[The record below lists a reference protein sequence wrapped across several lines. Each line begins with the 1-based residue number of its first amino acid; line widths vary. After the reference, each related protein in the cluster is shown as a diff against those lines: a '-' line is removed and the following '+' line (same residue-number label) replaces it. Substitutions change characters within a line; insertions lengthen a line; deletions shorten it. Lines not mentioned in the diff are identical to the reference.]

1 MIADLETRLADVLGS
16 RLAAPL
22 AGRVFVTPGPAN
34 ANQITALVGV
44 SRAEVVAEK
53 FGAGRRPEQVPG
65 ADDPRRVVR
74 LSCGIRVEVRS
85 GANGT
90 RAQTATALDALL
102 YELDSQ
108 DLRSGRALT
117 APGDPGFVLD
127 CLLPE
132 SVSILP
138 SSDPDA
144 LPAVEMR
151 ADGWF
156 WPRNTPGI
164 TGVEITAALVRTATL
179 PVALE
184 PWPLLIRAG
193 DPLVPLTVRVGA
205 AGTSWL
211 TGDAPT
217 VSPFGE
223 LAVRVVDAGGRPGAG
238 NLSGGAVGPGGTRL
252 ITLADDAAEFGY
264 EPPAGPAEDQ
274 LVVCVAHAGAAPAV
288 GIELA
293 RFPLAVTG

>member
-34 ANQITALVGV
+34 ANQIAVLVGV
-44 SRAEVVAEK
+44 SRAEVIGEK

-74 LSCGIRVEVRS
+74 LSCAIRVEVRP

-90 RAQTATALDALL
+90 RAQTTAALDALL

-117 APGDPGFVLD
+117 APGDPGFVVD
-127 CLLPE
+127 YLLPE
-132 SVSILP
+132 VLSALP
-138 SSDPDA
+138 GPDPDA
-144 LPAVEMR
+144 LPAIEMR

-156 WPRNTPGI
+156 WPPNAPGV

-179 PVALE
+179 PVALQ

-193 DPLVPLTVRVGA
+193 DPLVPLTIRVGA
-205 AGTSWL
+205 GGTSRL
-211 TGDAPT
+211 TGASPT

-238 NLSGGAVGPGGTRL
+238 NLSGGAVGPDGTRL
-252 ITLADDAAEFGY
+252 ITVADDVAEFGY
-264 EPPAGPAEDQ
+264 QPP
-274 LVVCVAHAGAAPAV
+274 AAPADDHLV
-288 GIELA
+288 VYVAHDGASPSIGIELA
-293 RFPLAVTG
+293 RFPLAVSG